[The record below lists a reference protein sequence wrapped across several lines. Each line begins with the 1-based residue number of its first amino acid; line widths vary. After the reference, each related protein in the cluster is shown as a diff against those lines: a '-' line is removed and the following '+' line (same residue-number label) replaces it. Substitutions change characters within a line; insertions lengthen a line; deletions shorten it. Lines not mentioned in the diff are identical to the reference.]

1 MKKEGIDQ
9 VYFLPL
15 LYEQEEFWLLN
26 YNIVI
31 WWNTTDSLK
40 NEQLLRVLMIKKD
53 LQDAFFKKKKVKWG
67 ILHAFIC
74 TKEVG
79 VEIYRN
85 LPTNT

>member
-53 LQDAFFKKKKVKWG
+53 LQDAFLRK
-67 ILHAFIC
+67 
-74 TKEVG
+74 
-79 VEIYRN
+79 RR
-85 LPTNT
+85 

>member
-1 MKKEGIDQ
+1 MQYHMKKEGIDQ

-53 LQDAFFKKKKVKWG
+53 LQDAFLRK
-67 ILHAFIC
+67 
-74 TKEVG
+74 
-79 VEIYRN
+79 RR
-85 LPTNT
+85 